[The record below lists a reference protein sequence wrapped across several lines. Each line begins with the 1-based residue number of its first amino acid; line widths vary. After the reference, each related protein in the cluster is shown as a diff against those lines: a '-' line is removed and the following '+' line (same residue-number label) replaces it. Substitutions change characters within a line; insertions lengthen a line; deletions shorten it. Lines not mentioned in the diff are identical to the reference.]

1 MQSAKHFKKKQPNNE
16 LFHKLF
22 SSQNHYDFY
31 NAEKTIKDFI
41 ASVETKFVSKEKFK
55 VQGSM
60 ELMNYQ
66 PAEEIDQL
74 VVLESRRTWLADVYV
89 CFYFKTYVQTQ
100 ISSSFMK
107 RVIINGM
114 TGSRW
119 RFKRFESL
127 SVIVTFVDTGF
138 VLA

>member
-1 MQSAKHFKKKQPNNE
+1 
-16 LFHKLF
+16 
-22 SSQNHYDFY
+22 
-31 NAEKTIKDFI
+31 
-41 ASVETKFVSKEKFK
+41 
-55 VQGSM
+55 M

-119 RFKRFESL
+119 RFKRFERL